1 LRPEDLASDLGIDG
15 KRLRGWLRN
24 RWPRRLE
31 EHGQPWDL
39 TVDQVAEV
47 RRAFAGAQ
55 PRSSRVVIVRAGI
68 PPESAIA
75 RPLESVDPPRPSTLS
90 WVDLQRHAGGVLASG
105 LRDLMGQPPTAWG
118 PVDLH
123 TAGVYVFSDG
133 DATGY
138 VGESI
143 SVSWRVGQ
151 HRDPESRLMAGLRA
165 AGIADPM
172 GHAASRLSIRH
183 LAVDLGRL
191 ELEEFAIACLRP
203 TANLMR
209 RNSRVALAY
218 ADAEAA
224 MWRAVQ
230 GDSGRLLLEGVRAAQ
245 AVTPVHWAAMRP
257 PAGAG
262 LYIVRGAGGEAL
274 YVGETDAL
282 RERLRTHAGQRSY
295 FSALRRHVGTE
306 QLGLAF
312 APNVRRG
319 FSPADEARISAYL
332 ETCMVAIMPLA
343 FGRWELEREL
353 VHEMHPVLNR
363 EHAQP
368 MSGSGGGPE

>member
-1 LRPEDLASDLGIDG
+1 
-15 KRLRGWLRN
+15 
-24 RWPRRLE
+24 
-31 EHGQPWDL
+31 
-39 TVDQVAEV
+39 
-47 RRAFAGAQ
+47 
-55 PRSSRVVIVRAGI
+55 
-68 PPESAIA
+68 
-75 RPLESVDPPRPSTLS
+75 
-90 WVDLQRHAGGVLASG
+90 
-105 LRDLMGQPPTAWG
+105 
-118 PVDLH
+118 VDLH
-123 TAGVYVFSDG
+123 TAGVYVFSEAA
-133 DATGY
+133 ATGY

-151 HRDPESRLMAGLRA
+151 HRDPESRFMAGLRA

-203 TANLMR
+203 TANVMR

-218 ADAEAA
+218 ADADTAL
-224 MWRAVQ
+224 WRAVQ
-230 GDSGRLLLEGVRAAQ
+230 VDSGRLLAAGVRAARE
-245 AVTPVHWAAMRP
+245 VTPVRWAAMRP
-257 PAGAG
+257 PDGAG
-262 LYIVRGAGGEAL
+262 LYILRGAGGQAL

-282 RERLRTHAGQRSY
+282 GERLRTHAGSRSY

-306 QLGLAF
+306 LLGLVF

-319 FSPADEARISAYL
+319 FSPTDEARISAYL
-332 ETCMVAIMPLA
+332 ETCSIAILPLA

-353 VHEMHPVLNR
+353 VHEMQPVLNR

-368 MSGSGGGPE
+368 

>member
-1 LRPEDLASDLGIDG
+1 VARDRSRAGSRAPGDSHPRSRRCGEPVPAAS
-15 KRLRGWLRN
+15 
-24 RWPRRLE
+24 PS
-31 EHGQPWDL
+31 
-39 TVDQVAEV
+39 AE
-47 RRAFAGAQ
+47 RRAAPGASSARQ
-55 PRSSRVVIVRAGI
+55 RRSSRAIIVRRKT
-68 PPESAIA
+68 PPAAATA
-75 RPLESVDPPRPSTLS
+75 RPLQTIRPRSSTLS
-90 WVDLQRHAGGVLASG
+90 WVDLQRHADAVLASG
-105 LRDLMGQPPTAWG
+105 LRDLLGQPPTAWG

-123 TAGVYVFSDG
+123 TAGVYVFSDA

-151 HRDPESRLMAGLRA
+151 HRDPESRFMIGLGA
-165 AGIADPM
+165 TGIVNPL

-183 LAVDLGRL
+183 LAVDIGRL
-191 ELEEFAIACLRP
+191 ELEEFAIACHRP
-203 TANLMR
+203 TANVMR

-218 ADAEAA
+218 ADADTAL
-224 MWRAVQ
+224 WRAVQ
-230 GDSGRLLLEGVRAAQ
+230 GDSGRLLVEGVRAAQ
-245 AVTPVHWAAMRP
+245 DVAPVRWAAMRP

-262 LYIVRGAGGEAL
+262 LYILSGADGQAL
-274 YVGETDAL
+274 YVGETDAMG
-282 RERLRTHAGQRSY
+282 ERLRTHAGSRSY
-295 FSALRRHVGTE
+295 FSALRRHVGAE
-306 QLGLAF
+306 LLGLAF

-332 ETCMVAIMPLA
+332 ETCSMAIMPLT

-368 MSGSGGGPE
+368 MIGSGGGPE